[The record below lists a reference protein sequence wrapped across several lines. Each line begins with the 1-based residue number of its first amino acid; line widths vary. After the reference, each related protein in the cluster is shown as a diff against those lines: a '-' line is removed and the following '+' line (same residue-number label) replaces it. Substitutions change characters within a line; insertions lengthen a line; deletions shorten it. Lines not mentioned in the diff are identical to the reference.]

1 MSLDDGD
8 LTFKE
13 ARCIADID
21 NFKLQ
26 NEIAKPF
33 VSGKISSVYVE
44 KIIGNIKKNPK
55 TDIEKIFNMVIN
67 GKEIKPIIKNE
78 KEIIKDHGHNIEN
91 TNNLSIEEK
100 ILHFAI
106 ELDSV
111 KEEEIPEYRRLRV
124 ISTLKILDSKI
135 KSTLN
140 HMNNSFIEKSKVYI
154 NSK

>member
-1 MSLDDGD
+1 M
-8 LTFKE
+8 
-13 ARCIADID
+13 
-21 NFKLQ
+21 
-26 NEIAKPF
+26 
-33 VSGKISSVYVE
+33 E

-55 TDIEKIFNMVIN
+55 TPIEKIFKSVIN
-67 GKEIKPIIKNE
+67 GNEIKPAVKKEN
-78 KEIIKDHGHNIEN
+78 EIINSDSKG
-91 TNNLSIEEK
+91 LSIEEK

-140 HMNNSFIEKSKVYI
+140 HMNSSFVEKTKVYI

>member
-1 MSLDDGD
+1 MHTLSLHDA
-8 LTFKE
+8 LP
-13 ARCIADID
+13 IY
-21 NFKLQ
+21 
-26 NEIAKPF
+26 EISKPF
-33 VSGKISSVYVE
+33 ISGEVSSVYVE

-55 TDIEKIFNMVIN
+55 TPIEKIFKSVIN
-67 GKEIKPIIKNE
+67 GSEIKPAVKKENE
-78 KEIIKDHGHNIEN
+78 IVNSDSKG
-91 TNNLSIEEK
+91 LSIEEK

-140 HMNNSFIEKSKVYI
+140 HMNSSFVEKTKVYI